1 MQRFFHLRCCCCV
14 PFCCDYASKIGKT
27 NKESPFL
34 STLPHGRSAEGNLVA
49 EFSHDADFLS
59 NPRSSLFLFL
69 LRAEVAGS
77 CALSANRRRQIAAK
91 TGEGPALDVCV
102 EAFIIYSMFFHLII
116 LFWDMSSS
124 RRGVHRK
131 IEFLSWTGVRSKK
144 LTFCRFSCCR
154 GHPKLGRKKTPKS
167 CSAEWRKN
175 AFKVS
180 PSLCARLRAYIPR
193 RDAAMKFK
201 KVSASSRSFGGEW
214 NVRKAFAN
222 RERWVSSCMII

>member
-27 NKESPFL
+27 NKQSPFL
-34 STLPHGRSAEGNLVA
+34 SALPHGRSAEGNLVA

-59 NPRSSLFLFL
+59 NPRSPLFLFL
-69 LRAEVAGS
+69 LRAEVSGS

-91 TGEGPALDVCV
+91 TGEGPTLVVCV
-102 EAFIIYSMFFHLII
+102 EAFIIYSTFFFLII

-131 IEFLSWTGVRSKK
+131 IEFLSWTRVKSKK
-144 LTFCRFSCCR
+144 SSLSVVSHAAAATQSREE
-154 GHPKLGRKKTPKS
+154 KKNPKS

-180 PSLCARLRAYIPR
+180 PSLCASLRAYVPR
-193 RDAAMKFK
+193 RHAALKFK
-201 KVSASSRSFGGEW
+201 KVSASFRSFGGRME
-214 NVRKAFAN
+214 
-222 RERWVSSCMII
+222 C